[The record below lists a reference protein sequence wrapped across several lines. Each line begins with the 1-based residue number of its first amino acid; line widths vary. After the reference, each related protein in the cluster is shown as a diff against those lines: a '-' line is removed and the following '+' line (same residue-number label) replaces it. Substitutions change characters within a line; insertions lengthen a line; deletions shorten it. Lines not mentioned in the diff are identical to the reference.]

1 MLEELLDRFGEPPK
15 SVQNLL
21 NVAKLKSD
29 AHRAYIT
36 EISQQGEAVRFRMF
50 ERAKIDAMK
59 IDAFVKESKGNIR
72 FVVESPPYFIY
83 QNVRK
88 NGKEKMDF
96 IRLLEEIVEKI
107 SRLQ

>member
-1 MLEELLDRFGEPPK
+1 
-15 SVQNLL
+15 
-21 NVAKLKSD
+21 
-29 AHRAYIT
+29 
-36 EISQQGEAVRFRMF
+36 
-50 ERAKIDAMK
+50 MK